1 MDDVTDNLDELF
13 RTATRLRIAAFL
25 SGCDE
30 AEFRAVQEYCDLS
43 PSALSKNV
51 SAFEEAG
58 YLAVRKGHVGKT
70 PRTWLALTDR
80 GRSALAGHLAAMQ
93 SIADAAARHA
103 RQHNPPQ

>member
-1 MDDVTDNLDELF
+1 MSEAIDDLF

-30 AEFRAVQEYCDLS
+30 AEFRAVQDYCALS

-70 PRTWLALTDR
+70 PRTWLALTDD
-80 GRSALAGHLAAMQ
+80 GRAALAGHLEALRG
-93 SIADAAARHA
+93 IADAAAHHA
-103 RQHNPPQ
+103 RHGQGRS

>member
-1 MDDVTDNLDELF
+1 MTDGLDETF

-30 AEFRAVQEYCDLS
+30 AEFRAVQEYGDLS

-58 YLAVRKGHVGKT
+58 YISVRKGHVGKT
-70 PRTWLALTDR
+70 PRTWLALTDA
-80 GRSALAGHLAAMQ
+80 GRAALAGHLAALQ
-93 SIADAAARHA
+93 AIADSAALHA
-103 RQHNPPQ
+103 SRTTPPA